1 MIPMLVHEINK
12 DRDKINEF
20 ILDNTKIKEGIYL
33 KIDIDKP
40 FDTNNFT
47 DYLIVDSTCTFE
59 NAKNNVYISNRE
71 ELIEYFKERDY
82 RSWILNDN
90 ANKCLD
96 IPDKK
101 CLSTVY
107 LTLGLKLEKIQYSNS
122 DKKKFKSSEDAY
134 THLNETVT
142 SKYINMGQIIHD
154 KFKLSEMKR
163 KFNFVDKN
171 LNDYI
176 ERANAED
183 RKEEILLVD
192 NYIKNNLDNI
202 FKFVKS
208 QNLKKDHK
216 MKIFFNSSSNKIND
230 TIENYR
236 LEEALYLAYS
246 LINKSDVDYIDGQL
260 KGSLSL
266 GYNNN
271 KKKPFSKPKF
281 MNFEFVNYY
290 TFQEAIDIKIAFDFM
305 KVINDRNGAK
315 AFGLNNITSK
325 DQFTTDVDDLT
336 KIFDKSLIIR
346 LNFKDKF
353 IEEYDLRAS
362 VEGNLNPIGLE
373 MINCINYL
381 NPNFEFKRKPQSKN
395 SDNNATSTFKIM
407 ELIAFIMFTW
417 TSSLN
422 LYSNYQPYGVNG
434 SADLENRCR
443 ILFSKY
449 KYVINDILDKK
460 DLDKKNIISLKK
472 IIKEYIGAY
481 IDSMNSSKNFKYG
494 LKDIFNYKLNI
505 LNKIEKEECEEI
517 MLLNIMKEKEVE
529 LLNKEPKFIINSDE
543 EFYYT
548 LGQLAFYIESQSNGD
563 CDFGVFKFYVN
574 NKKIN
579 LLKSY
584 LTQQMERYSHKITLK
599 NVRFKRVY
607 SEAMDY
613 TPKEDIRMFREI
625 FYMGVCADNML
636 WKPNKKENKEVCVN
650 DKN

>member
-1 MIPMLVHEINK
+1 MNL
-12 DRDKINEF
+12 DKI
-20 ILDNTKIKEGIYL
+20 KH
-33 KIDIDKP
+33 
-40 FDTNNFT
+40 
-47 DYLIVDSTCTFE
+47 S
-59 NAKNNVYISNRE
+59 R
-71 ELIEYFKERDY
+71 
-82 RSWILNDN
+82 
-90 ANKCLD
+90 
-96 IPDKK
+96 
-101 CLSTVY
+101 
-107 LTLGLKLEKIQYSNS
+107 
-122 DKKKFKSSEDAY
+122 FKSSEEIY
-134 THLNETVT
+134 NHLNENVT

-163 KFNFVDKN
+163 EFNFVDTD

-176 ERANAED
+176 EKSKVEN

-208 QNLKKDHK
+208 QNLKKDYNL
-216 MKIFFNSSSNKIND
+216 KIFFYSSSNKIND
-230 TIENYR
+230 TIENYKI
-236 LEEALYLAYS
+236 EEFLYLAYS
-246 LINKSDVDYIDGQL
+246 LINKDDVDYIDGQL

-271 KKKPFSKPKF
+271 KNKPFVKPKF
-281 MNFEFVNYY
+281 MNFEFVNCY
-290 TFQEAIDIKIAFDFM
+290 TFKEAIDIKRAFDFM
-305 KVINDRNGAK
+305 NAVNHKNGSN
-315 AFGLNNITSK
+315 AFGLNKITSK
-325 DQFTTDVDDLT
+325 NQFTINVDDLS
-336 KIFDKSLIIR
+336 KISDKSLIIR
-346 LNFKDKF
+346 LNFKEKF

-381 NPNFEFKRKPQSKN
+381 NPNSEFKKKPQSKN
-395 SDNNATSTFKIM
+395 HDVKTTSTFKVM

-422 LYSNYQPYGVNG
+422 LNNYKQYGVNG
-434 SADLENRCR
+434 SADLENRCE

-449 KYVINDILDKK
+449 KYVINDLLDKK
-460 DLDKKNIISLKK
+460 DLDKKNITSLKK

-481 IDSMNSSKNFKYG
+481 IDSMNSYKSFKYG

-517 MLLNIMKEKEVE
+517 MLLNIMREKEIQ

-599 NVRFKRVY
+599 HARFKKVY

-636 WKPNKKENKEVCVN
+636 WKPNKKEVKEVCVN
-650 DKN
+650 DEN